1 MNKNKFLRACKN
13 FTYGK
18 PYINKHDGELQ
29 KAKVKDE
36 IKMNEAGTRYYKI
49 TLNKV
54 ELLITQHCDFA
65 KYMFKF
71 IRELTEYKAD
81 MQLIVGIGFKFE
93 NSFIMFDYSTKHN
106 KNT

>member
-36 IKMNEAGTRYYKI
+36 IKMNEA
-49 TLNKV
+49 
-54 ELLITQHCDFA
+54 DF
-65 KYMFKF
+65 K
-71 IRELTEYKAD
+71 RGD
-81 MQLIVGIGFKFE
+81 
-93 NSFIMFDYSTKHN
+93 
-106 KNT
+106 KNET

>member
-1 MNKNKFLRACKN
+1 MNKA
-13 FTYGK
+13 
-18 PYINKHDGELQ
+18 D
-29 KAKVKDE
+29 
-36 IKMNEAGTRYYKI
+36 TRYYKI

-71 IRELTEYKAD
+71 VRELTEYKSD
-81 MQLIVGIGFKFE
+81 IQLIVGVGLKFE
-93 NSFIMFDYSTKHN
+93 NSFIMFDYSAERD